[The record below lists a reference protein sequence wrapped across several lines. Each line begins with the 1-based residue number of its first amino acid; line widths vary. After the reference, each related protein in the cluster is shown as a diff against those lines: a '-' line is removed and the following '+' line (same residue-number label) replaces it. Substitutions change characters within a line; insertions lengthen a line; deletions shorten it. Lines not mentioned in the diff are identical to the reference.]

1 MSRTLKSAASSVS
14 KALLGIPRQLPAPS
28 YGHLVEVDPLSAK
41 LMIISRQCRTMAPLS
56 KSACQPVH
64 PRYEMS

>member
-1 MSRTLKSAASSVS
+1 MSRTLKSAARSVS

-41 LMIISRQCRTMAPLS
+41 LMNISRQCRTMPLS
-56 KSACQPVH
+56 KSACQLVH